1 MIKTKKIVFSIL
13 IFFLSIGN
21 SNSNIEDSLF
31 ISVGNIA
38 ITRSDIINE
47 IKLIL
52 ILNGQVYSEEN
63 KQILEKSAIN
73 SVIKRTI
80 KNIEIEKNEITQFSS
95 NDLFKEV
102 NKIAAN
108 VNMSLNNLKEVL
120 KKNEISYETFT
131 NNIKIELIWNSLIF
145 NLYKDRVSI
154 NEEEI
159 EDQLNLIQ
167 KSKVE
172 EYLLSEIIIKS
183 VPNSEVELK
192 VKEIKERINN
202 EGFIKIATELSIS
215 ESAIKGGDIGWLNE
229 NVIQK
234 KYKKIIKSTPV
245 GKMTRP
251 IIIKNGILIFKIRDK
266 RILEKKLSKKDIKNQ
281 LMNNEKQKI
290 LNMYSLSHYDNLKR
304 NIAID
309 YF

>member
-52 ILNGQVYSEEN
+52 ILNGKVYSEEN

-108 VNMSLNNLKEVL
+108 VNMSLNNLKEV
-120 KKNEISYETFT
+120 
-131 NNIKIELIWNSLIF
+131 
-145 NLYKDRVSI
+145 NL
-154 NEEEI
+154 
-159 EDQLNLIQ
+159 
-167 KSKVE
+167 
-172 EYLLSEIIIKS
+172 
-183 VPNSEVELK
+183 
-192 VKEIKERINN
+192 
-202 EGFIKIATELSIS
+202 
-215 ESAIKGGDIGWLNE
+215 
-229 NVIQK
+229 
-234 KYKKIIKSTPV
+234 
-245 GKMTRP
+245 
-251 IIIKNGILIFKIRDK
+251 
-266 RILEKKLSKKDIKNQ
+266 KKLSF
-281 LMNNEKQKI
+281 
-290 LNMYSLSHYDNLKR
+290 LK
-304 NIAID
+304 
-309 YF
+309 